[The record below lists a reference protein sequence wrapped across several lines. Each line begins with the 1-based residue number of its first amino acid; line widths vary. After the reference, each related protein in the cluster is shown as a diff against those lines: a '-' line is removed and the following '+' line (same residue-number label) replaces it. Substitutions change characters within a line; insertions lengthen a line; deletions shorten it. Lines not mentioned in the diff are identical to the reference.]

1 MHLNIKKYQHYI
13 DHLDLTQR
21 QKEQFIKTVWGMM
34 ESSVDQAF
42 GLHPVQQIRGY
53 VANDNLQSPVKEVD
67 STQSLIRNQ
76 FKHNALNAE
85 KGVQNHDKSNITKSS
100 NLLPRIK

>member
-42 GLHPVQQIRGY
+42 GLHPAQQIRGY

-67 STQSLIRNQ
+67 SKQSTITSQ
-76 FKHNALNAE
+76 FQYNAINAG
-85 KGVQNHDKSNITKSS
+85 KGV
-100 NLLPRIK
+100 

>member
-13 DHLDLTQR
+13 GHLDLTQR

-53 VANDNLQSPVKEVD
+53 VANDNLQSPVKEID
-67 STQSLIRNQ
+67 SNQSTISSQ
-76 FKHNALNAE
+76 FQQNAVNAG
-85 KGVQNHDKSNITKSS
+85 KGV
-100 NLLPRIK
+100 